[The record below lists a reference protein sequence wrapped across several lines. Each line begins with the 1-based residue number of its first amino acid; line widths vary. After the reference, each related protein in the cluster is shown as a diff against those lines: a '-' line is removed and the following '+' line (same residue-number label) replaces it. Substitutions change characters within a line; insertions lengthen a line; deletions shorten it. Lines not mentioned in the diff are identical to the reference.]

1 MNRRRNYFI
10 DRSFQSKF
18 IIKFCLLVVIA
29 SVLTWASLYYFSR
42 QTTTVAFEHLK
53 VVVKSTADFIM
64 PIMLG
69 TLIIVT
75 LLAAAATIIVTL
87 LTSHKIAGPLYRLK
101 IELDKMK
108 NGDFSS
114 PVRVR
119 TKDQLQNI
127 ASNFEEMR
135 LNLKNSVKALKE
147 NWHSL
152 NANLRK
158 LRDTAQDASEKRQIE
173 EAIRKIDAELAK
185 LKIE

>member
-10 DRSFQSKF
+10 DKSFQSRF
-18 IIKFCLLVVIA
+18 IIKFCLLVMVA
-29 SVLTWASLYYFSR
+29 SALTGASLYYFS
-42 QTTTVAFEHLK
+42 QHTTTVAFEHLK

-64 PIMLG
+64 PIMVG

-75 LLAAAATIIVTL
+75 LLVAAATIIVTL
-87 LTSHKIAGPLYRLK
+87 FTSHRIAGPLYRLK

-108 NGDFSS
+108 NGDFSC
-114 PVRVR
+114 PVRIR
-119 TKDQLQNI
+119 TKDQLQHL

-135 LNLKNSVKALKE
+135 LNLKGSVKALKE

-152 NANLRK
+152 SGNLRK
-158 LRDTAQDASEKRQIE
+158 LRDAAQDASEKRQIE
-173 EAIRKIDAELAK
+173 EGIRRIDAELAK